1 MVKIRTNIV
10 IMGTIKVNKKVSKSG
25 YTYFQGLIAA
35 NEDYKTKEKLYL
47 SSLIN
52 FKDREWR
59 EKLDDGDVIDIIAS
73 ISLSKS
79 TYADKQLD
87 INLFI
92 ERVIGVNGVSDNTD
106 NDTSDYDTK
115 DEELAIPDIT
125 ESDLPF

>member
-1 MVKIRTNIV
+1 MAQQYGIKIT
-10 IMGTIKVNKKVSKSG
+10 GTIKIKKEKSKNG
-25 YTYFQGLIAA
+25 YLYFRTLLAV

>member
-1 MVKIRTNIV
+1 
-10 IMGTIKVNKKVSKSG
+10 MGVIKVNKKVSKNG

-35 NEDYKTKEKLYL
+35 NKDYKTKEKLYL

-92 ERVIGVNGVSDNTD
+92 ERVIVRDSVYLVDQCDRQTPST
-106 NDTSDYDTK
+106 
-115 DEELAIPDIT
+115 LRC
-125 ESDLPF
+125 L

>member
-1 MVKIRTNIV
+1 MAQQYGIKIT
-10 IMGTIKVNKKVSKSG
+10 GTIKIKKEKSKNG
-25 YTYFQGLIAA
+25 YLYFRTLLAV

-106 NDTSDYDTK
+106 NDTSDYDPK